1 MLDVADRI
9 DHDATEKPKNI
20 LLNYIFTG
28 ANFITLNLFFFI
40 FFARISFPYLKYG
53 IS

>member
-9 DHDATEKPKNI
+9 DHDATEKPKKI

-28 ANFITLNLFFFI
+28 ANFITLNLIFI
-40 FFARISFPYLKYG
+40 ARTSFPYLKHG

>member
-9 DHDATEKPKNI
+9 DHDATEKPKKI

-28 ANFITLNLFFFI
+28 ANLVTLNLIF
-40 FFARISFPYLKYG
+40 FFARTLFPYLKYG
-53 IS
+53 I